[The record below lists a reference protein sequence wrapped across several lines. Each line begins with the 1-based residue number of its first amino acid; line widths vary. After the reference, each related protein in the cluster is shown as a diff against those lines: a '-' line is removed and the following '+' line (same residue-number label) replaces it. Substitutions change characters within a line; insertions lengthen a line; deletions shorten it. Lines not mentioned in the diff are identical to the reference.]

1 VSARGWLL
9 FAAMSVI
16 WGVPYLM
23 IKVAVE
29 GGVSVSFVV
38 FSRLAIGA
46 LVLVPIA
53 LSRGNAGGLV
63 LRHVG
68 AIVAFATL
76 EMIVPW
82 WLLADAERDI
92 SSGMAGLLIAAA
104 PIVAV
109 AAAWLAGDPDQVT
122 ATRIGGL
129 VLGFLGV
136 LLLAMGQLHGGSTRA
151 VVEMALVTV
160 LYATAPRM
168 ISGRLARI
176 PPLSLTAACL
186 AFGTVVYAVPAWST
200 RPTTWPQAS
209 VLASLAGLGIICT
222 ATAFVVFFEL
232 IRLVG
237 PSRALVFTYV
247 NPAVALGAGVLL
259 LDETLSVQI
268 LTAFAL
274 ILVGSVLAAR
284 SSRLTLP

>member
-1 VSARGWLL
+1 
-9 FAAMSVI
+9 MSVI

-29 GGVSVSFVV
+29 GGVSVPFVV
-38 FSRLAIGA
+38 FSRLAVGA
-46 LVLVPIA
+46 LVLVPVA
-53 LSRGNAGGLV
+53 LSRGRTGTLV
-63 LRHVG
+63 RRQFG

-109 AAAWLAGDPDQVT
+109 VAAWLAGDPDQLT

-136 LLLAMGQLHGGSTRA
+136 LVLAMGQLHGGSSRA
-151 VVEMALVTV
+151 VAEMAVVTL

-168 ISGRLARI
+168 ISGRLEAI
-176 PPLSLTAACL
+176 PSLTLTAACL

-200 RPTTWPQAS
+200 RPTTWPEAS
-209 VLASLAGLGIICT
+209 VLASLAGLGILCT
-222 ATAFVVFFEL
+222 ATAFVVFFAL
-232 IRLVG
+232 IRQVG

-247 NPAVALGAGVLL
+247 NPAVALAAGVLV
-259 LDETLSVQI
+259 LDETLSAQI
-268 LTAFAL
+268 LVAFAL
-274 ILVGSVLAAR
+274 ILIGSVLAAR
-284 SSRLTLP
+284 TSRMRTLRP